1 MLAHSVHARKQRFQV
16 RDVLGLDQIFVKPG
30 SEAFASHPFA
40 LVSGECDQDQMLVRP
55 SAQSA
60 REFDARHV
68 TQ

>member
-16 RDVLGLDQIFVKPG
+16 RDVLGLDQIFVKSG

-40 LVSGECDQDQMLVRP
+40 FVSECDQDQMLARRR
-55 SAQSA
+55 AQSA

>member
-1 MLAHSVHARKQRFQV
+1 MHARKQRFQV

-30 SEAFASHPFA
+30 SEAFASHPIAF
-40 LVSGECDQDQMLVRP
+40 VRGQCDQDQMLVRRR
-55 SAQSA
+55 AQSA